1 MRIPAV
7 ISDIRRETPTV
18 KSFTL
23 DLRGRELGFRA
34 GQWVDFFVRLD
45 GAEAIGGYSI
55 TSSPSAQDS
64 VGLAIRR
71 DESHHPV
78 TNWLHEEARVGD
90 AVEISLGGDFFYT
103 PDMADSIT
111 LIGGGIGL
119 TPLMSVLRAADE
131 AERPTRATL
140 IYSASTPSELLFRR
154 ELEEMARR
162 NPLLRLAFTITRPG
176 GSPGAE
182 PWEGRVGRIDAD
194 LIRAESD
201 APDSLFFVCGPPA
214 MIRDIIQA
222 LISLGVPPS
231 NIRYEQWW

>member
-7 ISDIRRETPTV
+7 ISAIRRETPTV

-34 GQWVDFFVRLD
+34 GQWVDFFVTLD

-55 TSSPSAQDS
+55 TSSPSVQDS

-90 AVEISLGGDFFYT
+90 AVEISLGGDFYYT
-103 PDMADSIT
+103 PDMADSVT
-111 LIGGGIGL
+111 LVGGGIGL

-131 AERPTRATL
+131 AERPTRAAL
-140 IYSASTPSELLFRR
+140 IYSASAPSELLFRR
-154 ELEEMARR
+154 ELEDMASR
-162 NPLLRLAFTITRPG
+162 NPLLSLAFTVTQ
-176 GSPGAE
+176 PGAE
-182 PWEGRVGRIDAD
+182 AWNGRVGRIDAD
-194 LIRAESD
+194 LLRAASAD
-201 APDSLFFVCGPPA
+201 LDSLFFVCGPPA
-214 MIRDIIQA
+214 MIQNMIQA
-222 LISLGVPPS
+222 LISIGVPPS